1 MKLRKSLFS
10 TFLFWSVLGFLWQ
23 IAGAQQLPPEIVK
36 YADMIL
42 YNGQVLTMDRDT
54 PDFSVA
60 EAVGVREGR
69 IFFVGK
75 TDYALTLA
83 GPDTVRIDLQGKAL
97 IPGVVDTHSH
107 PNRYAMDHYEKEVLP
122 AYMRALD
129 ESNVRLVT
137 LRWDTEAQALAD
149 LAKVVESVAPGQLI
163 FSPTRANPVVM
174 EQLSRS
180 DLDRVAPEN
189 PVFIKIG
196 NAIWGVVNT
205 KMLNILAEKY
215 GDDLP
220 GILRDEQ
227 GTPTGLIFGTAP
239 TVIDQEVLPVLA
251 PEVLEPVF
259 KKELEEWVA
268 MGITTLSSRLKG
280 NEITAY
286 ASLDRKGELPLRFP
300 YTHELA
306 RWNPI
311 FESYVKRLGNLQGH
325 GTDRMW
331 MIGLSVAIPDG
342 NPAGPGGSA
351 GGSICST
358 LPKLVTHLP
367 DDYFPEGIC
376 HWDQPGDPT
385 RETVL
390 TANRMGYRIAGIHT
404 FGDKGLEIML
414 DTYAAA
420 SQENSV
426 LGRRFA
432 LDHGMM
438 VSPAVIQKSARLG
451 VIWSIQGPM
460 FYGPRTAITAR
471 QYGEE
476 IGHRWVQP
484 VKSLIESG
492 VKVTYGADTH
502 SDPERHPMFALELY
516 VTRKTHDG
524 RVWGPRERID
534 RRTGLLMLTRWGGE
548 YVLRENELGSIEQ
561 GKLADLVILDRN
573 PLDSAIPDEE
583 LSEIKVL
590 MTIIGGEVAY
600 RSPQARQSLEIS
612 P

>member
-1 MKLRKSLFS
+1 MKMRKSLFS
-10 TFLFWSVLGFLWQ
+10 IFLFWSMLGFLWQ

-69 IFFVGK
+69 IFFVGE
-75 TDYALTLA
+75 TDYALSLA

-97 IPGVVDTHSH
+97 IPGVIDTHSH

-137 LRWDTEAQALAD
+137 LRWDSEDQALAD
-149 LAKVVESVAPGQLI
+149 LAKVVERAAPGQLI

-174 EQLSRS
+174 EQLSRF

-205 KMLNILAEKY
+205 KMLDILVEKY

-227 GTPTGLIFGTAP
+227 GIPTGLIFGTAP

-268 MGITTLSSRLKG
+268 LGITTLSSRLKG

-306 RWNPI
+306 RWNPS

-358 LPKLVTHLP
+358 LPKLVTNLP

-390 TANRMGYRIAGIHT
+390 IANKMGYRIAGIHT

-414 DTYAAA
+414 DTFAEA

-438 VSPAVIQKSARLG
+438 VSPAVIQKSARLE

-460 FYGPRTAITAR
+460 FYGPRTAIIAR
-471 QYGEE
+471 QYGED

-534 RRTGLLMLTRWGGE
+534 RRTGLLMLTRWGAE
-548 YVLRENELGSIEQ
+548 YVLRENELGSIEE
-561 GKLADLVILDRN
+561 GKLADLVILDQN

-590 MTIIGGEVAY
+590 MTIIGGEVAF
-600 RSPQARQSLEIS
+600 RSPQASQSLEIS

>member
-10 TFLFWSVLGFLWQ
+10 TFLFWSMLGFLWQ

-75 TDYALTLA
+75 TDYALSLA

-205 KMLNILAEKY
+205 KMLDILVEKY

-268 MGITTLSSRLKG
+268 IGITTLSSRLKG
-280 NEITAY
+280 NEISAY

-390 TANRMGYRIAGIHT
+390 TANKMGYRIAGIHT

-438 VSPAVIQKSARLG
+438 VSPAVIQKSAKLE

>member
-1 MKLRKSLFS
+1 MKMRKSLFS
-10 TFLFWSVLGFLWQ
+10 IFLFWSMLGFLWQ

-75 TDYALTLA
+75 KDYALSLA

-107 PNRYAMDHYEKEVLP
+107 PHRYAVDHYEKEILP

-137 LRWDTEAQALAD
+137 LRWDSETQALAD
-149 LAKVVESVAPGQLI
+149 LAKVVERAAPGQLI
-163 FSPTRANPVVM
+163 LSPTRANPVVM

-196 NAIWGVVNT
+196 NAVWGVVNT
-205 KMLNILAEKY
+205 KMLDILVEKY

-239 TVIDQEVLPVLA
+239 TVIDQEVLPALS

-268 MGITTLSSRLKG
+268 IGITTLSSRLKG
-280 NEITAY
+280 NELTAF

-306 RWNPI
+306 RWNPV

-351 GGSICST
+351 GGSVCST
-358 LPKLVTHLP
+358 LPKLVTNLP

-390 TANRMGYRIAGIHT
+390 TANRMGYRIAGIHS

-414 DTYAAA
+414 DTYAEA

-534 RRTGLLMLTRWGGE
+534 RRTGLLMLTRWGAE
-548 YVLRENELGSIEQ
+548 YVLRENELGSIEE

-573 PLDSAIPDEE
+573 PLDSAIPDED

-600 RSPQARQSLEIS
+600 RSPQASQSLELS
-612 P
+612 Q